1 MGLGVHLKNFDINK
15 TKLYE
20 GKIDEEIDKR
30 PVTPCILPD
39 EDVKKKK
46 KKNIHKYINI
56 YIYIYIIFSF
66 KLLYN
71 LLRLRKNIKKL
82 TKKYFFLNIDKRK
95 TYLYIKYIFYIIIN
109 TIIIKIHNMYH

>member
-39 EDVKKKK
+39 EDVKKNKQK
-46 KKNIHKYINI
+46 QSRNKKYI
-56 YIYIYIIFSF
+56 YT
-66 KLLYN
+66 
-71 LLRLRKNIKKL
+71 KNVCKE
-82 TKKYFFLNIDKRK
+82 FP
-95 TYLYIKYIFYIIIN
+95 
-109 TIIIKIHNMYH
+109 M

>member
-1 MGLGVHLKNFDINK
+1 MYIWIYVNEFFFFSLLCFLLFRIIHLNDIYFFNSIRFWGLGVHLKNFDINK

-46 KKNIHKYINI
+46 KEKH
-56 YIYIYIIFSF
+56 
-66 KLLYN
+66 
-71 LLRLRKNIKKL
+71 
-82 TKKYFFLNIDKRK
+82 T
-95 TYLYIKYIFYIIIN
+95 
-109 TIIIKIHNMYH
+109 

>member
-46 KKNIHKYINI
+46 KEKH
-56 YIYIYIIFSF
+56 
-66 KLLYN
+66 
-71 LLRLRKNIKKL
+71 
-82 TKKYFFLNIDKRK
+82 T
-95 TYLYIKYIFYIIIN
+95 
-109 TIIIKIHNMYH
+109 